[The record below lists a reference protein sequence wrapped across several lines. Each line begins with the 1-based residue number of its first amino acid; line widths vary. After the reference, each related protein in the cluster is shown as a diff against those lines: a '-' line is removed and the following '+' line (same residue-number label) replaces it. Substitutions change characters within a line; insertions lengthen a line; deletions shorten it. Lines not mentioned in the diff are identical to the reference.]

1 MVKIMNK
8 KITFVLVLALA
19 VFLVMG
25 SASAGL
31 FDFLGGD
38 SGNTVKIGYLPSD
51 HDAALFVADAQ
62 GLYKNKGI
70 NTELV
75 QFNNGGDLM
84 TAMASGDVDVGYVG
98 IAPVLSSIS
107 SGVPVKVISA
117 AQIEGSGIIVTKNS
131 NINNAHD
138 LAGKTVATPGEASI
152 QHVLLSAYLKANAMS
167 LNDINE
173 SAMKV
178 PSINDALKTGNLPA
192 AITFQP
198 YVSLGETD
206 DNIVELADSSEIM
219 PNHPCCVVVA
229 SDDFIKNHENTTK
242 DIVAIHKEA
251 TTFINKN
258 IKDNKT
264 SEIVKLLPKD
274 IVANEDAEV
283 KSLESFPFI
292 SGLDDAYKADVD
304 AFQQAEVG
312 LGILNKTISHEDLY
326 WEA

>member
-1 MVKIMNK
+1 MNK

-19 VFLVMG
+19 AFLVMG

-70 NTELV
+70 ETELV

-107 SGVPVKVISA
+107 AGVPVKVISA
-117 AQIEGSGIIVTKNS
+117 AQTEGSGIIVNDQAGIS
-131 NINNAHD
+131 NAQD
-138 LAGKTVATPGEASI
+138 LKGKTIATPGDASI
-152 QHVLLSAYLKANAMS
+152 QHVLLASYLEDNGMS
-167 LNDINE
+167 LSDINE

-198 YVSLGETD
+198 YVSLGTTD
-206 DNIVELADSSEIM
+206 DGIKELVDSSEIL
-219 PNHPCCVVVA
+219 PGHPCCVVVA
-229 SDDFIKNHENTTK
+229 SDDFLKNHKDTAK
-242 DIVAIHKEA
+242 DIVAIHKNA
-251 TTFINKN
+251 TDFINEKVSSG
-258 IKDNKT
+258 KT
-264 SEIVKLLPKD
+264 AEVVKLLPED
-274 IVANEDAEV
+274 IVADPAAEAD
-283 KSLESFPFI
+283 SLQSFPFI
-292 SGLDDAYKADVD
+292 SGLDTLYKADVD
-304 AFQQAEVG
+304 DFQELEVD
-312 LGILNKTISHEDLY
+312 LGILNKTISQEDLY

>member
-1 MVKIMNK
+1 MNK

-19 VFLVMG
+19 AFLVMG

-70 NTELV
+70 ETELV

-107 SGVPVKVISA
+107 AGVPVKVISA
-117 AQIEGSGIIVTKNS
+117 AQTEGSGIIVNDQAGIS
-131 NINNAHD
+131 NAQD
-138 LAGKTVATPGEASI
+138 LKGKTIATPGDASI
-152 QHVLLSAYLKANAMS
+152 QHVLLASYLEDNGMS
-167 LNDINE
+167 LSDINE

-198 YVSLGETD
+198 YVSLGTTD
-206 DNIVELADSSEIM
+206 DGIKELVDSSEIL
-219 PNHPCCVVVA
+219 PGHPCCVVVA
-229 SDDFIKNHENTTK
+229 SDDFLKNHKDTAK
-242 DIVAIHKEA
+242 DIVAIHKNA
-251 TTFINKN
+251 TDFINEKVSSG
-258 IKDNKT
+258 KT
-264 SEIVKLLPKD
+264 AEVVKLLPED
-274 IVANEDAEV
+274 IVADPAAEAD
-283 KSLESFPFI
+283 SLQSFPFI
-292 SGLDDAYKADVD
+292 SGLDTLYKADVD
-304 AFQQAEVG
+304 AFQELEVD
-312 LGILNKTISHEDLY
+312 LGILNKTISQEDLY

>member
-1 MVKIMNK
+1 MNK

-19 VFLVMG
+19 AFLVMG

-31 FDFLGGD
+31 FDFLGGSSD
-38 SGNTVKIGYLPSD
+38 NTVKIGYLPSD

-62 GLYKNKGI
+62 GLYKDKGI

-98 IAPVLSSIS
+98 ISPVLSSAAA
-107 SGVPVKVISA
+107 GVPVKVISA
-117 AQIEGSGIIVTKNS
+117 AQIEGSGILVTDDSDIESAK
-131 NINNAHD
+131 D

-152 QHVLLSAYLKANAMS
+152 QHVLLSAYLKNNGMS
-167 LNDINE
+167 LDDINE

-198 YVSLGETD
+198 YVSLGEATD
-206 DNIVELADSSEIM
+206 DVEKLVDSSEIV
-219 PNHPCCVVVA
+219 PGHPCCVVAA
-229 SDDFIKNHENTTK
+229 SDDFLKNNK
-242 DIVAIHKEA
+242 DTAKEIVAIHENA
-251 TTFINKN
+251 TQFINDN
-258 IKDNKT
+258 IKAGKT
-264 SEIVKLLPKD
+264 DDVVKLLPED
-274 IVANEDAEV
+274 IVADPAAEA
-283 KSLESFPFI
+283 KSLESFPFV
-292 SGLDDAYKADVD
+292 SGLDDTYKANVDV
-304 AFQQAEVG
+304 FQGLEVE
-312 LGILNKTISHEDLY
+312 LGILNQTISHEDLY

>member
-1 MVKIMNK
+1 MNK

-98 IAPVLSSIS
+98 IAPVLSSAS
-107 SGVPVKVISA
+107 AGVPVKVISA
-117 AQIEGSGIIVTKNS
+117 AQTEGSGILVTKDS
-131 NINNAHD
+131 NIASASD
-138 LAGKTVATPGEASI
+138 LAGKTVATPGDASI
-152 QHVLLSAYLKANAMS
+152 QHVLLAAYLKANGMS
-167 LNDINE
+167 LDDVKE

-192 AITFQP
+192 AVTFQP

-206 DNIVELADSSEIM
+206 DNINELADSSDII

-229 SDDFIKNHENTTK
+229 SEDFIKNNENTTK
-242 DIVAIHKEA
+242 DIIAIHKEA
-251 TTFINKN
+251 TLFINKN
-258 IKDNKT
+258 IEDGKT
-264 SEIVKLLPKD
+264 AEVVKLLPKD
-274 IVANEDAEV
+274 IVADEDAEA

-292 SGLDDAYKADVD
+292 FGLNDAYKADVD
-304 AFQQAEVG
+304 TFQQMEVD
-312 LGILNKTISHEDLY
+312 LGILNETVSHEDLY

>member
-198 YVSLGETD
+198 YVSLGETN
-206 DNIVELADSSEIM
+206 DNIVEFADSSEIM